1 MADKTGVGEPKKTLV
16 GGSLASWRRKAREYR
31 TAGLLTILITLQLA
45 AAVISPL
52 REPSDDWLWEG
63 LSLGVVGATLA
74 PPTLLALWA
83 VFGPQPAVARLP
95 LTTWL
100 IAAFALCLA
109 AGAILAIGEPA
120 PGNSV
125 TISLGAM
132 WLLAFFVM
140 QVPLWLLRAVRRWR
154 LEHIGSASNQPAK
167 PAHQFTLRGLLG
179 LTLGAALLLGAWQWM
194 HSPGK
199 VRLASIRWSSL
210 DDFESSL
217 RIALVG
223 LPIVPLAWILLASG
237 KRPVLRTL
245 LSVLIVAG
253 IAGALRSLRYF
264 DGYSDAAQQVAC
276 VEAGTL
282 LSGFVNLAVVRAC
295 GYRLNRRPMFRH
307 AERRTQHL
315 CRASTQG
322 DGGAA

>member
-1 MADKTGVGEPKKTLV
+1 MVEDTDVGEPDATRFSGRQTRWL
-16 GGSLASWRRKAREYR
+16 RKASDYR
-31 TAGLLTILITLQLA
+31 TTGLLTILITLQLA
-45 AAVISPL
+45 GAVIWPL

-95 LTTWL
+95 LMLWL
-100 IAAFALCLA
+100 NAVFTLCVA
-109 AGAILAIGEPA
+109 AGAMLSVGEPA

-125 TISLGAM
+125 TISIGAM
-132 WLLAFFVM
+132 WLMAFFVV

-154 LEHIGSASNQPAK
+154 LEHIGSAGNQPAK
-167 PAHQFTLRGLLG
+167 PANQFTLRGLLG
-179 LTLGAALLLGAWQWM
+179 MTLGAALLLGAWQWM

-199 VRLASIRWSSL
+199 VRLAGIHRSPL

-217 RIALVG
+217 QIVLVG

-264 DGYSDAAQQVAC
+264 DGYSEAAQQVAC

-282 LSGFVNLAVVRAC
+282 LSGFVNLAVVWAC
-295 GYRLNRRPMFRH
+295 GYRLNRRPV
-307 AERRTQHL
+307 L
-315 CRASTQG
+315 
-322 DGGAA
+322 